1 MGIQQRRT
9 QTQGATGF
17 RRMLLLVAA
26 SVALLLTAATA
37 QAEGPSGS
45 IDVSAP
51 AELAWQVLTDFAAW
65 PRFMPSIHRVAVR
78 ELGASELKL
87 RHETETMGFQV
98 EFTALTEVD
107 SDALRL
113 HLRLDESE
121 PADLAAMDATWQV
134 VPLAAGGARIEFRSD
149 VRSGAVPAFVERR
162 MVKKSVDETVEAV
175 AAEIQRRLDS
185 MTALAAASAQGA

>member
-26 SVALLLTAATA
+26 SVALLLSAPSA

-65 PRFMPSIHRVAVR
+65 PQFMPSINRVAVQ

-98 EFTALTEVD
+98 AFTALTEVD
-107 SDALRL
+107 TPALRL
-113 HLRLDESE
+113 HLTLDESE
-121 PADLAAMDATWQV
+121 PTDLAAMDATWQV
-134 VPLAAGGARIEFRSD
+134 VPLATGGARIEFRSN

-175 AAEIQRRLDS
+175 AAEIQRRLES
-185 MTALAAASAQGA
+185 MTALASAPAQGV

>member
-1 MGIQQRRT
+1 MGIQQRRN

-17 RRMLLLVAA
+17 RRMLPLLAA
-26 SVALLLTAATA
+26 SVALLLSVTSAR
-37 QAEGPSGS
+37 AEGPTGS

-65 PRFMPSIHRVAVR
+65 PEFMPSINRVAVR
-78 ELGASELKL
+78 ELGGSELKL
-87 RHETETMGFQV
+87 RHETETMGFHV

-107 SDALRL
+107 TDALRL
-113 HLRLDESE
+113 HLWLDESE
-121 PADLAAMDATWQV
+121 PADLVAMDATWQV

-175 AAEIQRRLDS
+175 AAEIQRRLES
-185 MTALAAASAQGA
+185 MTAQALAPAQDA